1 MRILYV
7 TFFIF
12 IIGAT
17 QVFAG
22 SIQDA
27 VEAAR
32 SGSSQYDSQVQQL
45 PQGVLKG
52 ASQAETA
59 RKSMEV
65 VNSAEFQ
72 QRVQKE
78 QDRLQRE
85 LLDGFIKPPT
95 YYADSQIQKKDS
107 ASPPRLA
114 ADERIYLFISSSIP
128 ESTLRAYVQDID
140 RLQDP
145 NITMVMRG
153 FVGGMRDAIASME
166 FLMQIRKKDQMCSGL
181 NCPTFSTPVDFDPNL
196 YRRFMP
202 AVVPALVYVRGV
214 KPHDPDVSEGS
225 PENVPTPP
233 SSAWSMIY
241 GDASLGYLIE
251 QIANTKNSPAL
262 AAIARYLAS

>member
-1 MRILYV
+1 MRISSAI
-7 TFFIF
+7 FFIV
-12 IIGAT
+12 ITGAT

-32 SGSSQYDSQVQQL
+32 SGSSQYNSQVRQL

-52 ASQAETA
+52 ASQAEAA

-65 VNSAEFQ
+65 VNSADFQ
-72 QRVQKE
+72 RKVAQE
-78 QDRLQRE
+78 QERIQRE
-85 LLDGFIKPPT
+85 LFDGFTKPPA
-95 YYADSQIQKKDS
+95 YYADAQKQKKDS
-107 ASPPRLA
+107 NSPPRLA
-114 ADERIYLFISSSIP
+114 ADERIYLFISSSMP

-153 FVGGMRDAIASME
+153 FVGSMRDAMASME
-166 FLMQIRKKDQMCSGL
+166 FLMRIRKKDQLCSGL
-181 NCPTFSTPVDFDPNL
+181 ACPTFGTPVDFDPNL
-196 YRRFMP
+196 YRRFRP

-233 SSAWSMIY
+233 ASAWSMIY

-251 QIANTKNSPAL
+251 QIANTKGSPAL
-262 AAIARYLAS
+262 AAIARFLGH